1 VRKLVLALV
10 ACAVPGAFVGVAAC
24 IDGGLV
30 TLPPGADAT
39 TAPDTGAA
47 ETAPVDAGPDLMVAD
62 VCGPAPWVTL
72 GIFVVALSLDNLD
85 GSPLPGAQFTT
96 PLCPTLTQYSDDSG
110 VILGQVSANT
120 PFYGQ
125 LQAAGFVPELAPEI
139 EFDADSTGHKI
150 DMLPTIF
157 ESILL
162 PTFDASGSTVIV
174 VDLAKLVDD
183 AGACSTT
190 DGVSFTVPGHPEA
203 QVTYFSSG
211 GIPQPVPGATATTT
225 EGIAAITGLA
235 EGQLVTLAATK
246 PGCSILFKHDGL
258 TGRVP
263 LQNGFVSLTQ
273 AYVSP

>member
-1 VRKLVLALV
+1 VRRALLVLVTCALP
-10 ACAVPGAFVGVAAC
+10 AAAVGVAAC

-30 TLPPGADAT
+30 TLAPGADAT
-39 TAPDTGAA
+39 AAQDTGPA
-47 ETAPVDAGPDLMVAD
+47 EAAPVDAAPDLMVAD
-62 VCGPAPWVTL
+62 VCGPAPWITL
-72 GIFVVALSLDNLD
+72 GIFVVGLTLDNLD
-85 GSPLPGAQFTT
+85 GSPLPGAQFTS
-96 PLCPTLTQYSDDSG
+96 PLCPTLTQYSDDAG

-120 PFYGQ
+120 PFYGS
-125 LQAAGFVPELAPEI
+125 LVAAGYVPELAPEI

-157 ESILL
+157 EAVLL
-162 PTFDASGSTVIV
+162 PTFDASSSTAIV
-174 VDLAKLVDD
+174 VDFAKLVDD
-183 AGACSTT
+183 AGACSSL
-190 DGVSFTVPGHPEA
+190 DGVSLSVPGHPEA

-211 GIPQPVPGATATTT
+211 GIPQPVPGATETTT

-246 PGCSILFKHDGL
+246 TGCSILFRHDGL

-263 LQNGFVSLTQ
+263 LQNGYVSLTQ

>member
-1 VRKLVLALV
+1 VRRLLLAVV
-10 ACAVPGAFVGVAAC
+10 ACAAPGVAVGVAAC

-30 TLPPGADAT
+30 TLAPGSDAT
-39 TAPDTGAA
+39 AGQDSGSGETG
-47 ETAPVDAGPDLMVAD
+47 PVDAGPDLMVAD

-72 GIFVVALSLDNLD
+72 GILVVGLSLDNLD
-85 GSPLPGAQFTT
+85 GSPLPGVQFTT
-96 PLCPTLTQYSDDSG
+96 PLCPNLTQYTDDG
-110 VILGQVSANT
+110 GNILGQVSANT

-125 LQAAGFVPELAPEI
+125 LVANGFVPELSPEI

-162 PTFDASGSTVIV
+162 PTFDASGSTAIV
-174 VDLAKLVDD
+174 VDVSKLVDD
-183 AGACSTT
+183 AGPCSSL
-190 DGVSFTVPGHPEA
+190 DGVSLSIPGHPEA

-211 GIPQPVPGATATTT
+211 TIPQPVPGATATTT
-225 EGIAAITGLA
+225 GGIAAVTGLA

-246 PGCSILFKHDGL
+246 TGCSIVFTHNGL

-263 LQNGFVSLTQ
+263 VQNGFVSLTQ
-273 AYVSP
+273 VYVSP